1 MMVTL
6 KMDQL
11 SQWTN
16 MHQDLLNDLINSLT
30 ILPGVGKKSA
40 QRMALYLL
48 DKNKDGAGILAKN
61 LERAI
66 DEIGRCSRCRML
78 TSNNLCK
85 ICSDTGRDVN
95 SICVVENPSDV
106 LAIESTGGFKG
117 RYFVLL
123 GRLSPIEGIS
133 PDDLGINDFLKLIKI
148 ENIKEVILATSSTVE
163 GDATAIYIKDHI
175 KDIKVSRISY
185 GIPIGGELEYVDG
198 NTIARAIQGRTEINV
213 D

>member
-1 MMVTL
+1 
-6 KMDQL
+6 
-11 SQWTN
+11 
-16 MHQDLLNDLINSLT
+16 MHQDLLNDLINALT

-48 DKNKDGAGILAKN
+48 DRNKDGAGILAKTM
-61 LERAI
+61 LDAI
-66 DEIGRCSRCRML
+66 EHISRCSRCRML

-85 ICSDTGRDVN
+85 VCSDTTREN
-95 SICVVENPSDV
+95 TSICVVESPSDV
-106 LAIESTGGFKG
+106 LAIESTGGYRGK
-117 RYFVLL
+117 YFVLL
-123 GRLSPIEGIS
+123 GRLSPIEGVS
-133 PDDLGINDFLKLIKI
+133 PEDLGIHDFLKLIKV
-148 ENIKEVILATSSTVE
+148 ENIEEVILATSSTVE

>member
-1 MMVTL
+1 
-6 KMDQL
+6 
-11 SQWTN
+11 
-16 MHQDLLNDLINSLT
+16 MHQDLLNDLINALT

-48 DKNKDGAGILAKN
+48 DKNKDGAGILAKTM
-61 LERAI
+61 LDAVEHI
-66 DEIGRCSRCRML
+66 SRCSRCRML

-85 ICSDTGRDVN
+85 VCSDTAREKT
-95 SICVVENPSDV
+95 SICVVESPSDV
-106 LAIESTGGFKG
+106 LAIESTGGYRGK
-117 RYFVLL
+117 YFVLL
-123 GRLSPIEGIS
+123 GRLSPIEGVS
-133 PDDLGINDFLKLIKI
+133 PEDLGIHDFLKLIKV
-148 ENIKEVILATSSTVE
+148 ENIEEVILATSSTVE

>member
-1 MMVTL
+1 
-6 KMDQL
+6 
-11 SQWTN
+11 

-48 DKNKDGAGILAKN
+48 DKNKDGAGILAKT
-61 LERAI
+61 LEKAI
-66 DEIGRCSRCRML
+66 DEIGRCTRCRML
-78 TSNNLCK
+78 TSNSLCK
-85 ICSDTGRDVN
+85 ICSDNTRDMN
-95 SICVVENPSDV
+95 SICIVENPSDV

-123 GRLSPIEGIS
+123 GRLSPIDGIS
-133 PDDLGINDFLKLIKI
+133 PDDIGINDFLKLIEI

-163 GDATAIYIKDHI
+163 GDATAIFIKDHI
-175 KDIKVSRISY
+175 NDIKVSRISY

>member
-1 MMVTL
+1 
-6 KMDQL
+6 
-11 SQWTN
+11 
-16 MHQDLLNDLINSLT
+16 MHQDLLNDLINALT

-48 DKNKDGAGILAKN
+48 DRNKDGAGILAKTM
-61 LERAI
+61 LDAI
-66 DEIGRCSRCRML
+66 EHISRCSRCRML

-85 ICSDTGRDVN
+85 VCSDTTREN
-95 SICVVENPSDV
+95 TSMCVVESPSDV
-106 LAIESTGGFKG
+106 LAIESTGGYRGK
-117 RYFVLL
+117 YFVLL
-123 GRLSPIEGIS
+123 GRLSPIEGVS
-133 PDDLGINDFLKLIKI
+133 PEDLGINDFLKLIKI
-148 ENIKEVILATSSTVE
+148 EKIEEVILATSSTVE

>member
-1 MMVTL
+1 
-6 KMDQL
+6 
-11 SQWTN
+11 

-61 LERAI
+61 LEKAI

-78 TSNNLCK
+78 TSNDLCK
-85 ICSDTGRDVN
+85 ICSDTSRDMN

-117 RYFVLL
+117 KYFVLL

-148 ENIKEVILATSSTVE
+148 KNIKEVILATSSTVE

>member
-1 MMVTL
+1 M
-6 KMDQL
+6 Q
-11 SQWTN
+11 
-16 MHQDLLNDLINSLT
+16 QDLLNDLINSLT

-48 DKNKDGAGILAKN
+48 DKNKDGAGILAET

-85 ICSDTGRDVN
+85 ICSDTSRDMN

-106 LAIESTGGFKG
+106 LAIESTGGFRG

-123 GRLSPIEGIS
+123 GRLSPIDGIS

-175 KDIKVSRISY
+175 SDIKVSRISY

>member
-1 MMVTL
+1 
-6 KMDQL
+6 
-11 SQWTN
+11 

-61 LERAI
+61 LEKAI

-78 TSNNLCK
+78 TSNDLCK
-85 ICSDTGRDVN
+85 ICSDTSRDMN

-148 ENIKEVILATSSTVE
+148 ENIKGVILATSSTVE

>member
-1 MMVTL
+1 
-6 KMDQL
+6 
-11 SQWTN
+11 

-48 DKNKDGAGILAKN
+48 DKNKDGARILAKT
-61 LERAI
+61 LEKAI
-66 DEIGRCSRCRML
+66 DEIGRCTRCRML
-78 TSNNLCK
+78 TSNSLCK
-85 ICSDTGRDVN
+85 ICSDNTRDMN

-123 GRLSPIEGIS
+123 GRLSPIDGIS
-133 PDDLGINDFLKLIKI
+133 PDDIGINDFLKLIEI

-175 KDIKVSRISY
+175 NDIKVSRISY

>member
-1 MMVTL
+1 
-6 KMDQL
+6 
-11 SQWTN
+11 

-61 LERAI
+61 LEKAI

-78 TSNNLCK
+78 TSNDLCK
-85 ICSDTGRDVN
+85 ICSDSSRDMN

-123 GRLSPIEGIS
+123 GRLSPIEGVS

>member
-1 MMVTL
+1 
-6 KMDQL
+6 
-11 SQWTN
+11 

-61 LERAI
+61 LEKAI

-78 TSNNLCK
+78 TSNDLCK
-85 ICSDTGRDVN
+85 ICSDTSRDMN

-133 PDDLGINDFLKLIKI
+133 PDNLGINDFLKLIKI